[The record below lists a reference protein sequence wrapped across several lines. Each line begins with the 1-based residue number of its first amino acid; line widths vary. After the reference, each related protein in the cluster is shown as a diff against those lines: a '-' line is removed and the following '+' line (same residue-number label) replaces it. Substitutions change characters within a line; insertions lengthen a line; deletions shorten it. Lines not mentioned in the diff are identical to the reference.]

1 MGDPG
6 QAPTPQ
12 ARTARG
18 VPQGT
23 AGMGRKTSANPRLYR
38 RTLRFTAD
46 EILAVEQAAAAAGM
60 TFSDYVRQAAT
71 RGKGQH
77 HPQARATRR
86 AHDAGL
92 ELQARRLG
100 TNLNQIAHR
109 LNAQNLPAPPELA
122 PLLADIRA
130 LINEAG
136 APDETAADR
145 KRRRSKEAAHDDVQ
159 SRRPGDGSE
168 AHPQPRPAE

>member
-1 MGDPG
+1 MP
-6 QAPTPQ
+6 AHT
-12 ARTARG
+12 RG

-38 RTLRFTAD
+38 RTLRFTAA
-46 EILAVEQAAAAAGM
+46 ELVAIESAAAAAG
-60 TFSDYVRQAAT
+60 FSFSEFVRAAAL

-77 HPQARATRR
+77 HPQVRAGRR
-86 AHDAGL
+86 ALDAGL

-109 LNAQNLPAPPELA
+109 LNAQDLPAPPELV

-130 LINEAG
+130 LINAAG
-136 APDETAADR
+136 APAAADADR
-145 KRRRSKEAAHDDVQ
+145 KTRRTTQAADDDVR
-159 SRRPGDGSE
+159 SHR
-168 AHPQPRPAE
+168 ATPAE